1 MAGRIIHADY
11 TKHLFPGHDGHGGEG
26 EDTQRLEH
34 IVQALA
40 AWVVQL
46 IIDKNRCPLKYTD
59 DRGRSGFGIQRG
71 ALGDKL
77 WGDANAVARSP
88 Y

>member
-1 MAGRIIHADY
+1 M
-11 TKHLFPGHDGHGGEG
+11 
-26 EDTQRLEH
+26 
-34 IVQALA
+34 QALA